1 MKTDHIVLSLD
12 PMYSPL
18 HEKIAGILGK
28 KRYAVTSC
36 LSKKIYLPTFK
47 QFLAVNMIAAVSK
60 DQAQPYQEKISLLR
74 TYHHAY
80 AQKVEGR
87 TLSNEELNY
96 MARFYVALKG
106 FVIEKDIN
114 LVLLHNDARWYHA
127 VAIDVCKELGI
138 NYLVT
143 EQGLIRPF
151 TTVIDPQG
159 VNANS
164 KIDFKIFSNEV
175 QHTPK
180 EQVSFIPKDTH
191 DSIKSMFFFFIFLF
205 GFTFERINKNRTV
218 IRYMHNSYSLKKYF
232 KRIANKLLKK
242 KKRISVPSLGSQG
255 SILLLLQLENDSQFL
270 LHSPFKSNQEVIN
283 LVADLAKTA
292 KMSLAVKLHPLDD
305 KEYQLDDNTYYVEG
319 KIADLARAAEA
330 VFTIN
335 SSASIE
341 VLKTVT
347 PLILMGES
355 IYAYKGV
362 AVEFDF
368 NYPSKTIVQ
377 AKNEV
382 DPVIRQK
389 FLYYLSNEYLVK
401 GAGYSFCSKYLKHKL
416 EQILI

>member
-60 DQAQPYQEKISLLR
+60 EQAQPYQEKISLLR

-80 AQKVEGR
+80 VQKVEDR
-87 TLSNEELNY
+87 TLCNDELNY
-96 MARFYVALKG
+96 MARFYVALKE
-106 FVIEKDIN
+106 FVIEKNIN

-127 VAIDVCKELGI
+127 VAIDICKELNI
-138 NYLVT
+138 PYLVT

-164 KIDFKIFSNEV
+164 KIDFEIDNNTV
-175 QHTPK
+175 QLPQK
-180 EQVSFIPKDTH
+180 EQRSFTPKDTH
-191 DSIKSMFFFFIFLF
+191 DSIKSMFFFFIFLL
-205 GFTFERINKNRTV
+205 GFAFERINKNRTV

-232 KRIANKLLKK
+232 KRIANKLIKRKK
-242 KKRISVPSLGSQG
+242 GTLVPSLSSHG

-283 LVADLAKTA
+283 LVAGLAKSA
-292 KMSLAVKLHPLDD
+292 KVKLAIKRHPLDD
-305 KEYQLDDNTYYVEG
+305 KEYQLDDNTYYVDG
-319 KIADLARAAEA
+319 KIAELADSAEF

-335 SSASIE
+335 SSASID
-341 VLKTVT
+341 VLKTAA

-355 IYAYKGV
+355 IYAHKGV

-368 NYPSKTIVQ
+368 HHPYQQMTQ
-377 AKNEV
+377 ARAEV
-382 DPVIRQK
+382 DFVARQR
-389 FLYYLSNEYLVK
+389 FINYLHNEYLVQ
-401 GAGYSFCSKYLKHKL
+401 GAGYSFCSQHLRRKL
-416 EQILI
+416 EQILD

>member
-18 HEKIAGILGK
+18 HEKIAEILGMK
-28 KRYAVTSC
+28 KYAVTSC
-36 LSKKIYLPTFK
+36 LSKKIYLSNFK
-47 QFLAVNMIAAVSK
+47 QLLAANLIAAVNK
-60 DQAQPYQEKISLLR
+60 NQALPYQEKISSLQ

-87 TLSNEELNY
+87 ALSNEELNY
-96 MARFYVALKG
+96 MARFYVALKE
-106 FVIEKDIN
+106 FIIEKNIN

-127 VAIDVCKELGI
+127 VAIDICKELGI
-138 NYLVT
+138 AYLVT

-151 TTVIDPQG
+151 TTVIDPKG

-164 KIDFKIFSNEV
+164 KIDFKISNDIV
-175 QHTPK
+175 QFPQKKLGSFTPK
-180 EQVSFIPKDTH
+180 NTH
-191 DSIKSMFFFFIFLF
+191 DSIKSMFFFFIFLV
-205 GFTFERINKNRTV
+205 GFTFERINYNRTV

-232 KRIANKLLKK
+232 KRIANKVIKK
-242 KKRISVPSLGSQG
+242 KNVISEPSLGAQG

-270 LHSPFKSNQEVIN
+270 LHSPFKSNQEVVN
-283 LVADLAKTA
+283 LVAGLAKSA
-292 KMSLAVKLHPLDD
+292 KMNLAVKRHPLDE
-305 KEYQLDDNTYYVEG
+305 KEYLLDENSYYVEG

-362 AVEFDF
+362 AVALDF
-368 NYPSKTIVQ
+368 NCPSESIVK

-382 DPVIRQK
+382 NFVTRQK
-389 FLYYLSNEYLVK
+389 FLHYLSNEYLVQ
-401 GAGYSFCSKYLKHKL
+401 GAGYSFCSKHLKHKL